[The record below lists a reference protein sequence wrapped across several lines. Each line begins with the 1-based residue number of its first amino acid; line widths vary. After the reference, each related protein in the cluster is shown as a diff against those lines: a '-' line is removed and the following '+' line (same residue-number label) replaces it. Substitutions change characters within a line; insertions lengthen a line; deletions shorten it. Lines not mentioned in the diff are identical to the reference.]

1 MGSAVV
7 HDATVIANST
17 GEQATRVGRS
27 RTDDMESMVDDLVG
41 PEPMAIESPHPIK
54 PQLSAVNGSLSSSR
68 PASGRFTASDLVQ
81 QMQQSSPAPPPASP
95 AISSTHR
102 ISLPGVWKTPFTP
115 RPGETNGASSR
126 PSSSHH
132 VAHDAATPTA
142 IEHTLSQDAM
152 AFQHQIAQTRQNIQ
166 NRSSPIQ
173 GFDPT
178 ITPASNFQTPTGFD
192 TFVRQNASDQSSSLP
207 WVSSANTSSATGTEV
222 PHQAAQASPYG
233 AIGEPRP
240 KSAKTPT
247 SYQPG

>member
-7 HDATVIANST
+7 HDGTVIENGT
-17 GEQATRVGRS
+17 GEQAARAGRS

-41 PEPMAIESPHPIK
+41 PEPMAMEPPHPVK
-54 PQLSAVNGSLSSSR
+54 PRLSVVDGSPSSSR
-68 PASGRFTASDLVQ
+68 PASARFTASDLVR
-81 QMQQSSPAPPPASP
+81 QMQQPSPALPLASP
-95 AISSTHR
+95 AITSSHR

-126 PSSSHH
+126 PSSSHQ
-132 VAHDAATPTA
+132 VAHHATTPTA
-142 IEHTLSQDAM
+142 IGPTLSPDAM

-166 NRSSPIQ
+166 TRSSPIQ

-178 ITPASNFQTPTGFD
+178 ITPASYYQTPTGFD
-192 TFVRQNASDQSSSLP
+192 TFVRQNASNQSSSLP

-222 PHQAAQASPYG
+222 PRQAAQASPYG

-247 SYQPG
+247 SHQPG